1 MVQSVLVAGATGNQG
16 GAVADHLLDRGVEVH
31 ALTRSPESDAAQ
43 ALEDRDATVVQ
54 GNMAEPETLEPL
66 IDDIDGVFCVT
77 DFYEAGYDGE
87 VEQGTNMAEI
97 ATDIGVEQFV
107 FSSVGGAERD
117 TGVPHF
123 DSKYEVEERIRDLNL
138 PATVVRPAFFM
149 QNFEGMREDITDGIL
164 AMGLEPHVP
173 LQMVDV
179 DTIGAVVAEA
189 FENTDAYVGT
199 AVELADDELT
209 MGAMAARFAD
219 VLGRDIEVTHVPLD
233 TLEDQMG
240 EEFATMFEWF
250 NTHGYE
256 ADLAGL
262 RAEHTVDFTQF
273 QEYLKDYR
281 WG

>member
-31 ALTRSPESDAAQ
+31 ALTRSSESDAAQ
-43 ALEDRDATVVQ
+43 ALEDGGATVVQ

-66 IDDIDGVFCVT
+66 IDDVDGVFCVT

-97 ATDIGVEQFV
+97 ATDVGVEQFV
-107 FSSVGGAERD
+107 FSSVGGAERN

-123 DSKYEVEERIRDLNL
+123 DSKYEVEERIRNLNL

-149 QNFEGMREDITDGIL
+149 QNFEGMREDITDGTL
-164 AMGLEPHVP
+164 AMGLEPHVA

-179 DTIGAVVAEA
+179 NTIGAVVVET